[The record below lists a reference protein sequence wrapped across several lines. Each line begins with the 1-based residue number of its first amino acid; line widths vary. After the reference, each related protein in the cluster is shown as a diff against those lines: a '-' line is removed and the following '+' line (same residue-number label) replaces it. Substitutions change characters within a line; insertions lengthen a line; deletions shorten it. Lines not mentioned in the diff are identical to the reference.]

1 MSIPIVLKT
10 LGIFKMTTKLR
21 EHVDAQ
27 YDNLTGL
34 TIESVHVKDEIVL
47 FLLSD
52 DKYTTV
58 ESTCDDD
65 EAYIQTYSRCSDK
78 WLLLQGFS
86 IDFLRDNRLLTEK
99 AIERI
104 ENDKKDREAR
114 RLKEEREE
122 YEKLKA
128 KFESA

>member
-1 MSIPIVLKT
+1 
-10 LGIFKMTTKLR
+10 MTTKKR

-34 TIESVHVKDEIVL
+34 TIESVHVKDECVL
-47 FLLSD
+47 FLLSG

-58 ESTCDDD
+58 QATCDED
-65 EAYIQTYSRCSDK
+65 EAYVQTYEQQSDK
-78 WLLLQGFS
+78 WLLLEGFS
-86 IDFLRDNRLLTEK
+86 IEFLRDNRLLTEK
-99 AIERI
+99 AIERL
-104 ENDKKDREAR
+104 ENEKKDREAR

>member
-1 MSIPIVLKT
+1 ME
-10 LGIFKMTTKLR
+10 TKIR

-34 TIESVHVKDEIVL
+34 TIESVHIKNEFVL
-47 FLLSD
+47 MLLSG
-52 DKYTTV
+52 DKFTTI
-58 ESTCDDD
+58 EATCDDD
-65 EAYIQTYSRCSDK
+65 EAYVNTYDDHSDK
-78 WLLLQGFS
+78 WLFFKGFG
-86 IDFLRDNRLLTEK
+86 IKFLRDNRLIGEK

-104 ENDKKDREAR
+104 ENDKKDREAG